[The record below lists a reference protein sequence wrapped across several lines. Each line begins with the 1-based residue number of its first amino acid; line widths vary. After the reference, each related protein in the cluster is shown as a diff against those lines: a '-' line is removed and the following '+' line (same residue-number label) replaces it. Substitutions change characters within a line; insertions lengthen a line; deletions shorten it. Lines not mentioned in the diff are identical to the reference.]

1 MLLHKWRY
9 FFIQIL
15 LLKLPVCKK
24 LNCWRC
30 KWNYN
35 WNYFF
40 WILKKVLAHCETA
53 EDELWKWKYFFEQI
67 RIQEELPKN
76 QKHFSVIIWFCHHI
90 MVQCNITSFEIYSTT
105 RIENSFCQ
113 LVQIIRIISASY
125 CFWVWMCMPPRL
137 LWLFKMTPWCQVRKP
152 SNNFWFK
159 SPVSS

>member
-1 MLLHKWRY
+1 MAI
-9 FFIQIL
+9 FFHSNTAIKTTCVQEAE
-15 LLKLPVCKK
+15 LLKMQVK
-24 LNCWRC
+24 LQLKLFFSEFW
-30 KWNYN
+30 KSFGSLWNSSR
-35 WNYFF
+35 WVMK
-40 WILKKVLAHCETA
+40 I
-53 EDELWKWKYFFEQI
+53 FFEQI

-76 QKHFSVIIWFCHHI
+76 QKHSSVIIWFCHHI
-90 MVQCNITSFEIYSTT
+90 MVQCNITSFETYSTT